1 VLGGSRHYFA
11 LVLGAALL
19 CSLPVRAA
27 NAAELRISFTELARI
42 VSGTLAGAKLRL
54 HNTPAGVF
62 DFSAPSSL
70 TVGNSTVPLPI
81 PARTFDVAGSQYAYY
96 LNDLNSTR
104 IAITPAPGAL
114 RLSITFEGTG
124 GELLGACVSGFC
136 VSNSALPEIQWSN
149 AVVAVDLVPTL
160 VGGTLSLTSKQVD
173 VGGTFTPDCERAKG
187 LFSGGLCKAI
197 LPQARKAVSRLKV
210 DINAGLKAQINA
222 PEVQARLATSLRSY
236 LKFGPAGDITINR
249 VAVEG
254 EIVSVTFCLAC
265 Q

>member
-1 VLGGSRHYFA
+1 MLGISRQFVA
-11 LVLGAALL
+11 LVVSAALL
-19 CSLPVRAA
+19 CLMPARAA
-27 NAAELRISFTELARI
+27 HAAELRISFTELARI

-62 DFSAPSSL
+62 DFAQPSSL
-70 TVGNSTVPLPI
+70 MIGAGNVPLPI
-81 PARTFDVAGSQYAYY
+81 PARTFEVAGSQYAYY

-104 IAITPAPGAL
+104 IAVTPAPGAL

-136 VSNSALPEIQWSN
+136 VSNSALPEIQWAN

-160 VGGTLSLTSKQVD
+160 VAGSLSLTSKQVD

-222 PEVQARLATSLRSY
+222 PEVQAKLATALRSY

-249 VAVEG
+249 VGVEG

>member
-1 VLGGSRHYFA
+1 VQSVGRRIIALGVA
-11 LVLGAALL
+11 AALF
-19 CSLPVRAA
+19 CVMPVRGVE
-27 NAAELRISFTELARI
+27 AAELRISFTELARI

-62 DFSAPSSL
+62 DFSPSSSL
-70 TVGNSTVPLPI
+70 TVGNTTVPLPI

-124 GELLGACVSGFC
+124 GELVGACVSGFC
-136 VSNSALPEIQWSN
+136 VSNAALPEIQWSN

-160 VGGTLSLTSKQVD
+160 VGGSLSLTSKQVD

-187 LFSGGLCKAI
+187 LFSGSLCKVI
-197 LPQARKAVSRLKV
+197 LPQARKAVSKLKV

-222 PEVQARLATSLRSY
+222 PEVQAKLATALRSY
-236 LKFGPAGDITINR
+236 LKFGPAGDVTINR
-249 VAVEG
+249 VGVEG
-254 EIVSVTFCLAC
+254 EVVSVTFCLAC